1 MAMQIRIERFVEADI
16 AAVQAIDA
24 QVYARPWS
32 AALLADDIVKDN
44 RHHLV
49 ARERNSFEDV
59 CFEVDC
65 VVGHASLMV
74 LGDEGHISTVAVDP
88 IHQRRGIAR
97 RLVLALCQIGVAQ
110 NLSLLTLEVRAS
122 NRAAQRL
129 YSSFGFAPVGV
140 RPRYYEPDRED
151 ALILTTHD
159 IGSADFAARLER
171 QTSAIAVLD
180 QASEP
185 APNNSGHGHD

>member
-1 MAMQIRIERFVEADI
+1 MAMQVRIERFAEADI

-49 ARERNSFEDV
+49 ARHGDGRV
-59 CFEVDC
+59 M
-65 VVGHASLMV
+65 GHASVMV

-88 IHQRRGIAR
+88 VHQRRGIAR
-97 RLVLALCQIGVAQ
+97 RLVLALCQIGMAQ

-151 ALILTTHD
+151 ALILTAHD
-159 IGSADFAARLER
+159 IASADFAARLER
-171 QTSAIAVLD
+171 QSSAIAVLD
-180 QASEP
+180 EASESD
-185 APNNSGHGHD
+185 PNNSGHAHD

>member
-1 MAMQIRIERFVEADI
+1 MTLAQGALHIEPFVEADI
-16 AAVQAIDA
+16 PAVQAIDA

-32 AALLADDIVKDN
+32 AALLADDIAKQN

-49 ARERNSFEDV
+49 ARMLGSDEAGP
-59 CFEVDC
+59 

-88 IHQRRGIAR
+88 AHQRRGIAR
-97 RLVLALCQIGVAQ
+97 RLVLDLCRFGVAQ
-110 NLSLLTLEVRAS
+110 DLTLLTLEVRAS

-151 ALILTTHD
+151 ALILTAHD
-159 IGSADFAARLER
+159 ITNTDFADRLER
-171 QTSAIAVLD
+171 QASMIRAHQDIAGD
-180 QASEP
+180 D
-185 APNNSGHGHD
+185 HD